1 MQWIKRSW
9 TAYPWMF
16 EHNEMMWLSWRHLFR
31 SKTNSLVYFVYECFP
46 RNFDRF
52 KVCYQ
57 REESD
62 EDSEGEILLIT
73 PRDSQHDES
82 KAIDEIAGV
91 DLHPL
96 EEPDGLFHDR
106 VSNTSKLT
114 LCCCECCHRESCH
127 GFSKIFCN
135 AFPQHITANQFFTP
149 QMFLAYH
156 SEGYRACV
164 EANADGFLKHIVTER
179 RQWETCVW
187 QILAVRRTLHE
198 RRFRDRS
205 LVRKYLNVSFKKKFV
220 KRREN

>member
-1 MQWIKRSW
+1 MLLLSDGGHVENLAILPLLKRRLPRIVVVDGGYKDEEKFYGESILNAMDLAR
-9 TAYPWMF
+9 TKLKCSFLSADGHDVTSDLLEKFVKPQAGKYP
-16 EHNEMMWLSWRHLFR
+16 RYY
-31 SKTNSLVYFVYECFP
+31 K
-46 RNFDRF
+46 F
-52 KVCYQ
+52 KVRYQ
-57 REESD
+57 REESG

-82 KAIDEIAGV
+82 KAIVEIAGV

-164 EANADGFLKHIVTER
+164 EANADGFLKHIATER
-179 RQWETCVW
+179 RQWETCV
-187 QILAVRRTLHE
+187 
-198 RRFRDRS
+198 
-205 LVRKYLNVSFKKKFV
+205 
-220 KRREN
+220 